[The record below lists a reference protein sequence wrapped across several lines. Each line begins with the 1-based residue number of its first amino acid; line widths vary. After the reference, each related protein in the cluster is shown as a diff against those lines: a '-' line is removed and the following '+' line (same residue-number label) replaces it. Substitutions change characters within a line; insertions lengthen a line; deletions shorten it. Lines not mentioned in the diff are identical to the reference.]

1 MEVLVA
7 WFVEGNAA
15 RLVQDGSTRGGK
27 VQGLGAQSAAARV
40 MMMRGATDLVLRR
53 TMRRGCA
60 GVDAWSV
67 QRRGARC
74 SPGDELELKNRDRR
88 SWGERDFST
97 GGLMAAYAAP
107 RATRARKAQAIK
119 SAVGPRASLRRR
131 VAVSSESKLWRARP
145 QRFRPGTGKRSVLPV
160 INTDVPLETER
171 QITS

>member
-53 TMRRGCA
+53 TMRRGRA
-60 GVDAWSV
+60 GVDAWSA

-74 SPGDELELKNRDRR
+74 SPGDELELKNTDRR
-88 SWGERDFST
+88 SWENGI
-97 GGLMAAYAAP
+97 L
-107 RATRARKAQAIK
+107 ARE
-119 SAVGPRASLRRR
+119 V
-131 VAVSSESKLWRARP
+131 
-145 QRFRPGTGKRSVLPV
+145 
-160 INTDVPLETER
+160 
-171 QITS
+171 